1 MSDVIQLIHLLPKAE
16 LHCHIEGT
24 LEPELMFA
32 LAQKNNISIPYKTP
46 EEVRQ
51 AYEFTDLQSFL
62 DIYYAG
68 AAVLQTQADFFALT
82 WAYLKRCEQDNV
94 RHVEIFFDPQTHL
107 ERNISFST
115 VIKGI
120 YSALQEGERQL
131 GISFKL
137 IMCFLRHCSEAS
149 AFETLE
155 QALPYK
161 EWITAVGLDSGEKG
175 NPPEKFERVFAKAAQ
190 EGLLAVA
197 HAGEEGP
204 ADYIWQA
211 IRLLNVKRI
220 DHGVRCMEDLSLL
233 SYLKEKQIPLTIC
246 PLSNIKLRV
255 FQTMQDHNI
264 KKLMDEGLCI
274 TINSDDPAYFGGYM
288 NDNYRAL
295 TQTFHLTAEDLV
307 QLAKNSFIAS
317 FISEDMKQVYCA
329 QVDSVKNAWLEQ
341 GE

>member
-1 MSDVIQLIHLLPKAE
+1 MSDVIQLIQLLPKAE

-24 LEPELMFA
+24 LEPELMFT
-32 LAQKNNISIPYKTP
+32 LSQKNNISIPYKTP

-68 AAVLQTQADFFALT
+68 AAVLQTEADFFALT

-131 GISFKL
+131 DISFKL
-137 IMCFLRHCSEAS
+137 IMCFLRHGSEAS

-175 NPPEKFERVFAKAAQ
+175 NPPEKFERVFTKAAK

-220 DHGVRCMEDLSLL
+220 DHGVRCMEDPSLL
-233 SYLKEKQIPLTIC
+233 RYLKEKQIPLTIC
-246 PLSNIKLRV
+246 PLSNVKLRV

-264 KKLMDEGLCI
+264 KKLMHEGLCI
-274 TINSDDPAYFGGYM
+274 TINSDDPAYFGGYI

-295 TQTFHLTAEDLV
+295 TQAFHLTAEDLV

-317 FISEDMKQVYCA
+317 FMSEGMKKAYCA
-329 QVDSVKNAWLEQ
+329 QVDSVKDIWQ
-341 GE
+341 KKRG